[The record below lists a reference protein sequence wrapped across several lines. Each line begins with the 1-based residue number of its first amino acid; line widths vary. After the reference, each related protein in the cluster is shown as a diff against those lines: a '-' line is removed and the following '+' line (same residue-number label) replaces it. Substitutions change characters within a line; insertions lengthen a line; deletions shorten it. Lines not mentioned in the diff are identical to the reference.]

1 MQYVPTEE
9 SHFKLLPYM
18 FQDVYD
24 GVMTFTSSSWFNN
37 TYTWKYSSDGVIQNW
52 WS

>member
-1 MQYVPTEE
+1 MQYVPTVE
-9 SHFKLLPYM
+9 SQFKLLPYM

-24 GVMTFTSSSWFNN
+24 GVMIFTSSSWFNN